1 MKRFFLAIVALSLLA
16 TVLVAC
22 GGTSSNSSAGS
33 YTVHMTAINF
43 AQSSITIPKGS
54 TLTVVDDS
62 SSPHIL
68 ANGSWMNGSPQSTHE
83 QGMPSMMANMQVMGN
98 SSQPIGPFNTPGTYH
113 FYCTIHPGMNLT
125 VVVQ

>member
-1 MKRFFLAIVALSLLA
+1 FLAFVALGLLA
-16 TVLVAC
+16 TLFVAC
-22 GGTSSNSSAGS
+22 GGASSSPSTGT
-33 YTVHMTAINF
+33 YTVHTTAISF
-43 AQSSITIPKGS
+43 AQSSITLPKGS

-68 ANGSWMNGSPQSTHE
+68 ANGSWMNGNPQNMHE